1 MGVQGTAAMHD
12 SSVDESTF
20 QLIMDQLEEL
30 VVTVIEEIR
39 ERPGVALAIAAGVIG
54 AIVGVRAAARLGRR
68 SAPPAPLR
76 AAHKAKRVGEM
87 AELAGLGLRLMQ
99 NPIVRGLVIA
109 AIERQVK
116 RRFSI

>member
-1 MGVQGTAAMHD
+1 MHD

-20 QLIMDQLEEL
+20 QLVMDQLEEL

-39 ERPGVALAIAAGVIG
+39 ERPAVALAIAAGVLG
-54 AIVGVRAAARLGRR
+54 AIVGARAASRLGRR
-68 SAPPAPLR
+68 SEPAPLR
-76 AAHKAKRVGEM
+76 AAHKAKRVGDM

-116 RRFSI
+116 RRFAM